1 MNLKIKLRLILF
13 GSKIQV
19 TGVKVVNPRKINESQ
34 TRNTK
39 INHQTATEG
48 FEISR
53 KTQSN
58 SIIESLNQEKP
69 SYIYFVFLLL
79 WGKSKNKPQKLKSE
93 NDLIEIKTKETQFF
107 FSILIP

>member
-69 SYIYFVFLLL
+69 RYIFCVSFAL
-79 WGKSKNKPQKLKSE
+79 G
-93 NDLIEIKTKETQFF
+93 EIKEQTSKTKIRKRLNRNQN
-107 FSILIP
+107 